1 MNFSDVSP
9 LSILTYGL
17 PDFFLRT
24 PPPSR
29 FFPKITHGNVYS
41 ASYATVLF
49 CIYIGKAAE
58 ENLKMLTVSL
68 V

>member
-9 LSILTYGL
+9 LSILI
-17 PDFFLRT
+17 
-24 PPPSR
+24 
-29 FFPKITHGNVYS
+29 KITHGNVYS